1 MDRGFR
7 FLCKAETTR
16 LVSFVGI
23 TVAIVLM
30 FQYSELPS
38 SKFLS
43 TVTTKISSFR
53 MDTSSANSKV
63 EGNNMLLNGSNS
75 NSKDALQDNA
85 VNPQGSLFQNGRDSI
100 TAPAPE
106 KAKGLDSVVNFTTRN
121 DGSPMGSAQGMQIS
135 LTSQGAASPQPMVPL
150 PNRTSLDSE
159 TDSRSPVVSVI
170 SAATSVKSDTTG
182 SVSKDGNSG
191 SLHGSSNMTVNNGKP
206 VSVKNAKRR
215 PSKVVSISEMNLLL
229 QNNHAYSQQEKP
241 ARSSAVDLEI
251 LHAKSEILNAPIT
264 VNDSRLYPPL
274 YRNVS
279 MFRRSYELMEKM
291 LKVYIYPDGDRP
303 IFHEPL
309 LDGIYASEGWF
320 MKLME
325 ANKQFVTGD
334 PEKAHLFYIP
344 FSSRLLQ
351 QTLYVRN
358 SHKRSNLIEYMKNFV
373 SMIAGKYP
381 FWNRTSGADH
391 FVVACHDWAPAETR
405 GRMLSCIR
413 ALCNA
418 DIEVGFKIGK
428 DVSLPETYIRS
439 SENPVKNIGGNPPSQ
454 KPILAFFAGG
464 LHGYVRPI
472 LLNHWENKE
481 PDMIISETLPHV
493 RGNRNYIQF
502 MKSSKFCICARGH
515 EVNSPRVVEAI
526 FHECIPVIISDNFI
540 PPLFEILNWESFA
553 VFVAEEDI
561 PNLRNI
567 LLSISEERYLEMHK
581 RVKKVQEHFIW
592 HAEPVKYDLF
602 HMLLHSI
609 WYNRLFQTN
618 QT

>member
-7 FLCKAETTR
+7 FLCQAETTR

-23 TVAIVLM
+23 TVAIVFM
-30 FQYSELPS
+30 VQYSELPS

-43 TVTTKISSFR
+43 SVTTKFTSFT
-53 MDTSSANSKV
+53 MDTSSSVNSKV
-63 EGNNMLLNGSNS
+63 EGNNLHLNGSNS
-75 NSKDALQDNA
+75 NSTHALEETA
-85 VNPQGSLFQNGRDSI
+85 ISPQVPLFHNGSDSI
-100 TAPAPE
+100 TSPAADTS
-106 KAKGLDSVVNFTTRN
+106 KDLDSVVNFTARN
-121 DGSPMGSAQGMQIS
+121 DGSPVSSVQGREIN
-135 LTSQGAASPQPMVPL
+135 LTSQGASSPQPMVPL

-159 TDSRSPVVSVI
+159 TDSRSPVVSVT
-170 SAATSVKSDTTG
+170 SAATSVKSNTDP
-182 SVSKDGNSG
+182 VYKDGNSG
-191 SLHGSSNMTVNNGKP
+191 SLPGNSNLTSNNVKP
-206 VSVKNAKRR
+206 VTAKNSKKR

-229 QNNHAYSQQEKP
+229 QHNHASSKLAKP
-241 ARSSAVDLEI
+241 ARASAVDLEI
-251 LHAKSEILNAPIT
+251 LHAQSEILNAPLIM
-264 VNDSRLYPPL
+264 NDPRLYPPL

-279 MFRRSYELMEKM
+279 MFRRSYELMENM
-291 LKVYIYPDGDRP
+291 LKVYIYQDGDRP

-325 ANKQFVTGD
+325 ANKQFVTRD
-334 PEKAHLFYIP
+334 PGKAHLFYIP

-358 SHKRSNLIEYMKNFV
+358 SHRRSNLIEYMKNYV
-373 SMIAGKYP
+373 DMIAGKYP

-439 SENPVKNIGGNPPSQ
+439 SENPVKNIGGDPPS
-454 KPILAFFAGG
+454 KRPILAFFAGG

-472 LLNHWENKE
+472 LLKHWENKE
-481 PDMIISETLPHV
+481 PDMKISGPLPHV
-493 RGNRNYIQF
+493 RGNVNYIQL

-515 EVNSPRVVEAI
+515 EVNSPRV
-526 FHECIPVIISDNFI
+526 
-540 PPLFEILNWESFA
+540 
-553 VFVAEEDI
+553 EEEI

-581 RVKKVQEHFIW
+581 RAKKVQEHFLW

-609 WYNRLFQTN
+609 WYNRLFHISRT
-618 QT
+618 